1 VTVDVVELFRE
12 LAAIPSPSRHERRVA
27 ERVQAELGAL
37 GLEAELQLL
46 DGTGTGNL
54 LVRLEATAPGVPLL
68 FCAHLDT
75 VPPDGPLDPVV
86 EDGVLRNAGG
96 TILGADDKAAVAV
109 LLAVVRGVVEA
120 RRPHAGLEILFTCQE
135 EIGLQG
141 AKAFDFDTLDAEAG
155 FVFDD
160 ASPVGT
166 VVVTAPYQENV
177 LVTFRGRAAHAG
189 LAPED
194 GRSAIV
200 AAARAVAA
208 MPNGRVDPDTTAN
221 VGVIGGGVA
230 RNVVAAECSI
240 EADVRSYAPGRAREL
255 VTELLE
261 HCTRAAE
268 SVGCTVESETF
279 EGYPGY
285 RLRSEDLPVRL
296 ATGALRRCGHDPE
309 LISSGG
315 GVDANVVNARGIPTA
330 NLGNGMAHIH
340 TSDETIAAADLVAMV
355 DVALALVDGARAA
368 QAAAAAG

>member
-1 VTVDVVELFRE
+1 MSAAVVELFRE
-12 LAAIPSPSRHERRVA
+12 LAAIPSPSCHEGLVA
-27 ERVQAELGAL
+27 DRVQDELGGV
-37 GLEAELQLL
+37 GLEAEVQPL
-46 DGTGTGNL
+46 DGTRTGNL
-54 LVRLEATAPGVPLL
+54 LVRLPATAPGVPLL

-86 EDGVLRNAGG
+86 EDGVVRNAGG

-109 LLAVVRGVVEA
+109 LLAAIRGVVEDG
-120 RRPHAGLEILFTCQE
+120 RPHAGLEILFTCQE

-141 AKAFDFDTLDAEAG
+141 SKAFDFGRLDAEAG

-166 VVVTAPYQENV
+166 VVVAAPFQENV
-177 LVTFRGRAAHAG
+177 LVTFRGRASHAG

-208 MPNGRVDPDTTAN
+208 MPNGRLDPETTAN
-221 VGVIGGGVA
+221 VGVISGGVA
-230 RNVVAAECSI
+230 RNVVAAECRI
-240 EADVRSYAPGRAREL
+240 EADVRSYEAGRARGL
-255 VTELLE
+255 VPELLE
-261 HCTRAAE
+261 HCSAAAT
-268 SVGCTVESETF
+268 SVGCAVESETF

-285 RLRSEDLPVRL
+285 RLRPDDLPVRL
-296 ATGALRRCGHDPE
+296 AADALRRCGLEPE

-315 GVDANVVNARGIPTA
+315 GVDANVINARGIPTA

-340 TSDETIAAADLVAMV
+340 TSDETIATADLVAMV
-355 DVALALVDGARAA
+355 DVALALI
-368 QAAAAAG
+368 QTAAATG